1 MNALYEFGCFR
12 IDAVRRL
19 LLRDGAPVVLT
30 AKAFD
35 LLLVLV
41 ERGGAVV
48 SKDELMGALWPSTVV
63 IEANLTQQIAMLR
76 KALGTTAQDHRYVV
90 THPGRGYS
98 FAEPVR
104 ILPAAA
110 AGGATAEPAAH
121 LSVRRDSSDA
131 DQPPPT
137 LDLVAPAT
145 AAHELPWRPRWAH
158 LGFGFLAAAAL
169 GAVLWLRQPPSTG
182 PSQSVIVASPRSVL
196 AILPFQNLSND
207 AEQEFLSDGLTEET
221 IADLSELSPESLG
234 VIARTSAMAYKHTSK
249 SVTQIG
255 QELHADY
262 LLEGSVR
269 REGASIRVT
278 AQLIR
283 VKDQSH
289 LWAHSYDRELT
300 GLLSVQREMGRAI
313 AQQVRVKLSSA
324 YANSKSESYL
334 PNPEAYELYL
344 QGLAHVARRTYEE
357 IGRGIECLELAS
369 AKDSRFALA
378 YAELA
383 RAYIAYAVFEP
394 EKSYPAAAVA
404 AARALDLD
412 EGLAEAHAA
421 LGAEKAAF
429 EYDWPGAR
437 LQFERAIELNPN
449 SAQAHFHLSISYLT
463 PLGRSSDAIAEMSKA
478 LQLDP
483 LSPLYNTVLGLTFY
497 FGRQYEAAHAQL
509 DKTLRLYPDF
519 FIAHAHLAW
528 LYTQV
533 GEYPSAI
540 AELVKYRHLTSP
552 DTPSQ
557 LAVFESTLRKDLA
570 AQGQRGFWL
579 RIRKSMGN
587 GPGGEQD
594 AFDDAQVYARLADAD
609 KAMDA
614 LLSDYQHRSFF
625 VTFIKVDPAYDSLR
639 SDARFVSL
647 VQRMGL

>member
-1 MNALYEFGCFR
+1 VNALYEFGCFR

-19 LLRDGAPVVLT
+19 LLRDGVPVVLT

-104 ILPAAA
+104 ILPATA
-110 AGGATAEPAAH
+110 AGGA
-121 LSVRRDSSDA
+121 DA
-131 DQPPPT
+131 DPPPPT
-137 LDLVAPAT
+137 LDLAAPAT
-145 AAHELPWRPRWAH
+145 AAHGLPWRPRWA
-158 LGFGFLAAAAL
+158 LGLGFLAAAAL
-169 GAVLWLRQPPSTG
+169 GAVLWLRQPPSAG
-182 PSQSVIVASPRSVL
+182 QSQSVIVASPRSVL

-234 VIARTSAMAYKHTSK
+234 VIARTSTMAYKHTSK

-255 QELHADY
+255 KELNADY

-289 LWAHSYDRELT
+289 FWAHSYDRELT
-300 GLLSVQREMGRAI
+300 GLLSLQKEMGRAI
-313 AQQVRVKLSSA
+313 AQQVRVKLSTA
-324 YANSKSESYL
+324 YTNSKSETYL
-334 PNPEAYELYL
+334 PNAEAYELYL

-394 EKSYPAAAVA
+394 EKSYPAAAAA

-437 LQFERAIELNPN
+437 LQFARAIELNPN

-463 PLGRSSDAIAEMSKA
+463 PLGRSSDAIDEMSKA
-478 LQLDP
+478 LKLDP
-483 LSPLYNTVLGLTFY
+483 LSPLYNSVLGLTYY
-497 FGRQYEAAHAQL
+497 FGRQYEAARAQL
-509 DKTLRLYPDF
+509 DKTVRSYPDF

-533 GEYPSAI
+533 GEYPGAI
-540 AELVKYRHLTSP
+540 TELVKYRRLTSP
-552 DTPSQ
+552 DTPLQ
-557 LAVFESTLRKDLA
+557 LAAFESALRRDLA

-579 RIRKSMGN
+579 RIRKSMEN

-614 LLSDYQHRSFF
+614 LLSEYQQRSFF

>member
-1 MNALYEFGCFR
+1 VSALYEFGCFR

-41 ERGGAVV
+41 ERGGKVV
-48 SKDELMGALWPSTVV
+48 SKDELMAALWPSTVV

-104 ILPAAA
+104 ILPATA
-110 AGGATAEPAAH
+110 AGGAIAEPTAQP
-121 LSVRRDSSDA
+121 DP
-131 DQPPPT
+131 PPPT
-137 LDLVAPAT
+137 LDLAAPAT
-145 AAHELPWRPRWAH
+145 AAHGLPWRPRWPH
-158 LGFGFLAAAAL
+158 LGLALLAAAAL
-169 GAVLWLRQPPSTG
+169 GAVLWLRQPPSAG
-182 PSQSVIVASPRSVL
+182 QSQSVIVASPRSVL

-289 LWAHSYDRELT
+289 LWAHSYDRELN
-300 GLLSVQREMGRAI
+300 GLLSLQKEMGSAI
-313 AQQVRVKLSSA
+313 AQQVRVKLSTA
-324 YANSKSESYL
+324 YTNSKSEAYV
-334 PNPEAYELYL
+334 PNAEAYELYL

-357 IGRGIECLELAS
+357 VGRGIECLELAS

-449 SAQAHFHLSISYLT
+449 SAQAHFHLSLSYLT
-463 PLGRSSDAIAEMSKA
+463 PLGRSSDAIAEMRKA
-478 LQLDP
+478 LELDP
-483 LSPLYNTVLGLTFY
+483 LSPIYNTVMGLTYF
-497 FGRQYEAAHAQL
+497 FGRQYQAAHVQL

-519 FIAHAHLAW
+519 YIAHAHIAW

-533 GEYPSAI
+533 GDYPSAI
-540 AELVKYRHLTSP
+540 TELVKYRHLTTSE
-552 DTPSQ
+552 TPLQ
-557 LAVFESTLRKDLA
+557 LADFESALRRGLV
-570 AQGQRGFWL
+570 AQGPRGFWL
-579 RIRKSMGN
+579 GILKSMED
-587 GPGGEQD
+587 GPGGQQD
-594 AFDDAQVYARLADAD
+594 AFVESQVYARLADAD
-609 KAMDA
+609 KAIDA
-614 LLSDYQHRSFF
+614 LLHEYRYRSFF

-639 SDARFVSL
+639 SDGRFVSL